1 MKGHQL
7 NDRSIYLAKQFAI
20 RGMRLTL
27 KVGLSEL
34 SHSDH
39 ILQRHDAARRHN
51 PTSTVAAEKG
61 IHAI

>member
-1 MKGHQL
+1 M
-7 NDRSIYLAKQFAI
+7 NDHPIYFAKQLAI

-39 ILQRHDAARRHN
+39 FLQRDDAARRHN
-51 PTSTVAAEKG
+51 PILTAAVEKG
-61 IHAI
+61 VYAI